1 MVKKLRFS
9 ILSLLMLICG
19 AVMAQE
25 VTPYK
30 SLSFPDDNKAN
41 NKIGVYDKTWTAK
54 IGTDSWS
61 ISNFSNFNWG
71 WGNIRCG
78 RKKDASV
85 ATIVNDAAFE
95 KAVTKVV
102 VNLSVTNG
110 YAAKV
115 NSIKL
120 IVASDDQFSKD
131 VQTIA
136 GDVSKLPTTAADVEF
151 AIESPAENLFYK
163 LEVNCQ
169 KTGNS
174 NGIVQ
179 INSLKYYAAEGG
191 SGTVS
196 APKFSEASTT
206 FTDPFQV
213 TLTAEEGADIYYTT
227 NGDDPTTSST
237 KYTAPIDITTTTTLK
252 AIAVK
257 DGKTSSVATATYT
270 LDTPLASFEEIK
282 ANGQS
287 GEKYRLTFNDA
298 VVTYV
303 NGRYVYTEDATG
315 GLLLYLNSGHG
326 LETGQKLHG
335 TCEVTYTVY
344 NGIAELTAIDKSAL
358 TITSDAVIPTTTV
371 TIADLLDNM
380 QKYQSM
386 HVKVVNAKVTSAFSS
401 RMATVE
407 QEGSSIQVYQKASF
421 TMSEFVKGATVNLE
435 GFPGYNS
442 STKQIHVWSADNIEV
457 AGNVKAPTLSENT
470 QKFTSP
476 LAVTITAAEGAAIYY
491 TLDGTDPKTS
501 DTKKTYNAGE
511 AITIT
516 ATTTLRAVA
525 EKDNIFSD
533 ETTATYTF
541 VVEAPTFDVASKKFS
556 EPFEVTITAHE
567 GASIYYTLNGEDPTQ
582 ESTPYGGA
590 IAIPAET
597 TTLKAIAVINGVLSD
612 VTTATYTYR
621 ASSDNDGS
629 FAKPYTAEEVLENAS
644 DLTGK
649 TVWVKGVV
657 LGQGNDSGDGY
668 KPATSKSNIAI
679 GESGKDKCIV
689 IALKSGVAKDYCNN
703 LGAKLLGR
711 ELMFYG
717 TIKDYFGRAGM
728 GSGSIAFAG
737 TEESPIAPLSV
748 KTQEGYATFVSEF
761 PFFVPEGV
769 ECATVTE
776 ADDNGVLNF
785 DYKYKASSETYDI
798 VPANYPVLV
807 KADGKKTFNLAIAST
822 RKGSSAGTN
831 LLKAG
836 TGSEI
841 AAEDGHYY
849 YKLAYDN
856 FDTKEG
862 LGFYWGATDGG
873 AFTVPAGSAYLDI
886 ESASNTVLKSFRFDN
901 ATTGISTPVVNG
913 QSEAVKVAYTL
924 DGRRV
929 DAAHLTRGLYIVN
942 GKKVIVK

>member
-1 MVKKLRFS
+1 MRKLYSLKSFF
-9 ILSLLMLICG
+9 ITCLLLMVG
-19 AVMAQE
+19 ALGAWAQGTTVTFTAGTDNSTGTTIAKEGITISVKSGTFDKGTAYYRSNSGGSLTVASNVGIITKIVFTSTVSGTSKGGPGHFKTTVGDYSYSGTVGTWNGNASTITFSNASNQVRLSKIE
-25 VTPYK
+25 VTY
-30 SLSFPDDNKAN
+30 SS
-41 NKIGVYDKTWTAK
+41 
-54 IGTDSWS
+54 
-61 ISNFSNFNWG
+61 
-71 WGNIRCG
+71 
-78 RKKDASV
+78 
-85 ATIVNDAAFE
+85 
-95 KAVTKVV
+95 
-102 VNLSVTNG
+102 
-110 YAAKV
+110 
-115 NSIKL
+115 
-120 IVASDDQFSKD
+120 
-131 VQTIA
+131 
-136 GDVSKLPTTAADVEF
+136 
-151 AIESPAENLFYK
+151 
-163 LEVNCQ
+163 
-169 KTGNS
+169 
-174 NGIVQ
+174 
-179 INSLKYYAAEGG
+179 

-196 APKFSEASTT
+196 APTFSQASTT
-206 FTDPFQV
+206 FTDPFRV

-303 NGRYVYTEDATG
+303 NGRNVYTEDATG

-326 LETGQKLHG
+326 LVAGQKLNG
-335 TCEVTYTVY
+335 TCEVTYTLY
-344 NGIAELTAIDKSAL
+344 GGTTAELTAIDKSAL

-401 RMATVE
+401 RMATIE
-407 QEGSSIQVYQKASF
+407 QDGSSIQVYQKASF
-421 TMSEFVKGATVNLE
+421 PMSEFVKGATVNME
-435 GFPGYNS
+435 GFPGFNS
-442 STKQIHVWSADNIEV
+442 STKQFHVWSADDIEV

-470 QKFTSP
+470 QKFTTP
-476 LAVTITAAEGAAIYY
+476 LEVTITAAEGTAVYY

-501 DTKKTYNAGE
+501 DTKKTYNAGDV
-511 AITIT
+511 ITIT

-525 EKDNIFSD
+525 EKDNIYSD

-556 EPFEVTITAHE
+556 EPFDVTITAHE
-567 GASIYYTLNGEDPTQ
+567 GASIYYTLNGEDPTV
-582 ESTPYGGA
+582 ESTPYEGA
-590 IAIPAET
+590 ITIPAKT
-597 TTLKAIAVINGVLSD
+597 TTLKAIAVMNGVLSD

-621 ASSDNDGS
+621 APSDNDGS
-629 FAKPYTAEEVLENAS
+629 FAKPYTAEEVLENS
-644 DLTGK
+644 DLLGK
-649 TVWVKGVV
+649 KVWVKDVI
-657 LGQGNDSGDGY
+657 LGSVTNTGY
-668 KPATSKSNIAI
+668 STLKANSSSIAI
-679 GESGKDKCIV
+679 GTEEYNIGI
-689 IALKSGVAKDYCNN
+689 N
-703 LGAKLLGR
+703 LGSNNTFR
-711 ELMFYG
+711 EYANSNYQTLPGHEILVYG
-717 TIKDYFGRAGM
+717 VISNYYKRRGM
-728 GSGSIAFAG
+728 GNGTIAFAG
-737 TEESPIAPLSV
+737 TEESPIAMLSV
-748 KTQEGYATFVSEF
+748 KTEEGYATFVSEF

-769 ECATVTE
+769 ECATITE

-785 DYKYKASSETYDI
+785 DYKYKASSETYDV
-798 VPANYPVLV
+798 VPADYPVLV

-822 RKGSSAGTN
+822 RTGSSAGTN

-841 AAEDGHYY
+841 AAEAGHFY

-873 AFTVPAGSAYLDI
+873 AFTVPVGSAYLDI
-886 ESASNTVLKSFRFDN
+886 ESTGITALKSFRFDN

-913 QSEAVKVAYTL
+913 QSEDVKVAYTL

-929 DAAHLTRGLYIVN
+929 DAAHLTKGLYIVN

>member
-1 MVKKLRFS
+1 MRRLYSLKSFFTMCL
-9 ILSLLMLICG
+9 LLMVG
-19 AVMAQE
+19 ALGAWAQGTT
-25 VTPYK
+25 VTFTAGTDNSTGTTIAKGGITISVK
-30 SLSFPDDNKAN
+30 SGTFDKGTAYYRSNSGGSLTVASNVGIITKIVFTSTASGTAKGGPGHFKTTVGDYSYSGTVGTWNGNASTITFNNKAN
-41 NKIGVYDKTWTAK
+41 QVRLSKI
-54 IGTDSWS
+54 
-61 ISNFSNFNWG
+61 
-71 WGNIRCG
+71 
-78 RKKDASV
+78 
-85 ATIVNDAAFE
+85 E
-95 KAVTKVV
+95 VTYT
-102 VNLSVTNG
+102 S
-110 YAAKV
+110 
-115 NSIKL
+115 
-120 IVASDDQFSKD
+120 
-131 VQTIA
+131 
-136 GDVSKLPTTAADVEF
+136 
-151 AIESPAENLFYK
+151 
-163 LEVNCQ
+163 
-169 KTGNS
+169 
-174 NGIVQ
+174 
-179 INSLKYYAAEGG
+179 

-196 APKFSEASTT
+196 APKFDAVSTT

-213 TLTAEEGADIYYTT
+213 TITAEEGADIYYTT

-270 LDTPLASFEEIK
+270 LDTPFASFEEIK

-287 GEKYRLTFNDA
+287 GDKYRLTFNDA

-303 NGRYVYTEDATG
+303 NGRNVYTEDATG
-315 GLLLYLNSGHG
+315 GLLLYLTSGHG
-326 LETGQKLHG
+326 LEAGQKLNG
-335 TCEVTYTVY
+335 TSEVTYTLY
-344 NGIAELTAIDKSAL
+344 KGIAELTAIDKSAL
-358 TITSDAVIPTTTV
+358 TITSDAVIPTATV

-386 HVKVVNAKVTSAFSS
+386 HVKVVNAKVASAFSS
-401 RMATVE
+401 NAATIE
-407 QEGSSIQVYQKASF
+407 QDGSSIEVYQKASF

-435 GFPGYNS
+435 GFPGYNN
-442 STKQIHVWSADNIEV
+442 STKQIQVWSADDIEV
-457 AGNVKAPTLSENT
+457 AGNVKAPTLSENS
-470 QKFTSP
+470 QKFTTP
-476 LAVTITAAEGAAIYY
+476 LAVTITAGEGAAIYY

-501 DTKKTYNAGE
+501 DTKTTYNAGDV
-511 AITIT
+511 INIT

-525 EKDNIFSD
+525 EKDDIYSD

-541 VVEAPTFDVASKKFS
+541 VVEAPTFDVASRKFS
-556 EPFEVTITAHE
+556 EPFEVTITAQE
-567 GASIYYTLNGEDPTQ
+567 GAAIYYTLNGEDPTD
-582 ESTPYGGA
+582 ESTLYEGA
-590 IAIPAET
+590 IAIPAAT
-597 TTLKAIAVINGVLSD
+597 TTLKAIAVTNGVLSD

-621 ASSDNDGS
+621 APSDNDGS
-629 FAKPYTAEEVLENAS
+629 FAKPYTAEEVLDNAS

-649 TVWVKGVV
+649 TVWVKGTILGAVKSGGSGYTTLTENSSSIV
-657 LGQGNDSGDGY
+657 IGTEEYNIGISLSKNTTLREYINSNYQTLLGQEILVY
-668 KPATSKSNIAI
+668 
-679 GESGKDKCIV
+679 GKL
-689 IALKSGVAKDYCNN
+689 ANYY
-703 LGAKLLGR
+703 GR
-711 ELMFYG
+711 L
-717 TIKDYFGRAGM
+717 GM

-737 TEESPIAPLSV
+737 TEESPIATLSV
-748 KTQEGYATFVSEF
+748 RTEEGYATFVSEL

-785 DYKYKASSETYDI
+785 DYKYKASSETYDV

-807 KADGKKTFNLAIAST
+807 KADGKKTFNLAIASKRT
-822 RKGSSAGTN
+822 GSSAGTN

-841 AAEDGHYY
+841 AAEAGHYY

-873 AFTVPAGSAYLDI
+873 AFTVPTGSAYLDI
-886 ESASNTVLKSFRFDN
+886 ESPSTTALKSFRFDN

-929 DAAHLTRGLYIVN
+929 DAAHLTKGLYIVN

>member
-30 SLSFPDDNKAN
+30 SLTFPDDNQSSN
-41 NKIGVYDKTWTAK
+41 EVQNYTSTWTAK
-54 IGTDSWS
+54 MGTDSWT
-61 ISNFSNFNWG
+61 ISNFSNNNWG

-78 RKKDASV
+78 RQKTASV

-102 VNLSVTNG
+102 VDFKSMSTTNKN
-110 YAAKV
+110 KV

-120 IVASDDQFSKD
+120 IVASDDNFSKD
-131 VQTIA
+131 VQTIT
-136 GDVSKLPTTAADVEF
+136 GDLSTLTTEAADMEF
-151 AIESPAENLFYK
+151 EVSSPSENLFYK
-163 LEVNCQ
+163 LEVNCN
-169 KTGNS
+169 KSSS
-174 NGIVQ
+174 NKNGFVE

-196 APKFSEASTT
+196 APKFSAASTT

-282 ANGQS
+282 LNGVS

-303 NGRYVYTEDATG
+303 NGRNVYTEDATG

-326 LETGQKLHG
+326 LEAGQKLNG
-335 TCEVTYTVY
+335 TCEVTYTLY
-344 NGIAELTAIDKSAL
+344 GGTTAELTAIDKSAL

-401 RMATVE
+401 KKATIE
-407 QEGSSIQVYQKASF
+407 QDGSSIQVFQKASF
-421 TMSEFVKGATVNLE
+421 TMSEFVNGATVNLE
-435 GFPGYNS
+435 GFPGFNN
-442 STKQIHVWSADNIEV
+442 STKQFHVWSADDIEV

-470 QKFTSP
+470 QKFTTP
-476 LAVTITAAEGAAIYY
+476 LKVTITAAEGTAVYY
-491 TLDGTDPKTS
+491 TIDGTDPKTS
-501 DTKKTYNAGE
+501 DTKKTYNAGDV
-511 AITIT
+511 ITIT

-525 EKDNIFSD
+525 EKDNVYSD
-533 ETTATYTF
+533 ETTATY
-541 VVEAPTFDVASKKFS
+541 S
-556 EPFEVTITAHE
+556 
-567 GASIYYTLNGEDPTQ
+567 
-582 ESTPYGGA
+582 
-590 IAIPAET
+590 
-597 TTLKAIAVINGVLSD
+597 
-612 VTTATYTYR
+612 YR
-621 ASSDNDGS
+621 APSDNDGS
-629 FAKPYTAEEVLENAS
+629 FAKPYTAEEVLDNGSE
-644 DLTGK
+644 LKGK
-649 TVWVKGVV
+649 TVWVKGTL
-657 LGQGNDSGDGY
+657 LGAASSSGSGFDSQIT
-668 KPATSKSNIAI
+668 KSTAT
-679 GESGKDKCIV
+679 
-689 IALKSGVAKDYCNN
+689 IALGTDNGDALQTSIAVN
-703 LGAKLLGR
+703 LGSSSDPIRKYITENSASLIGKEILVYGNIVYGKYYGR
-711 ELMFYG
+711 
-717 TIKDYFGRAGM
+717 YFNM
-728 GSGSIAFAG
+728 KNGSDAFAG
-737 TEESPIAPLSV
+737 TEESHIATLSV
-748 KTQEGYATFVSEF
+748 RTEEGYATFVSKL

-776 ADDNGVLNF
+776 ADGNGVLNF
-785 DYKYKASSETYDI
+785 DYKYKKDSETYDV

-807 KADGKKTFNLAIAST
+807 KADGKNTFNLVIASA
-822 RKGSSAGTN
+822 RKGTSNGTN

-836 TGSEI
+836 TDSEI
-841 AAEDGHYY
+841 AAEVGHYY

-862 LGFYWGATDGG
+862 LGFYWGATNGG
-873 AFTVPAGSAYLDI
+873 AFTVPTGSAYLDI
-886 ESASNTVLKSFRFDN
+886 ESTGTTALKSFRFDN

-929 DAAHLTRGLYIVN
+929 DAAHLTKGLYIVN